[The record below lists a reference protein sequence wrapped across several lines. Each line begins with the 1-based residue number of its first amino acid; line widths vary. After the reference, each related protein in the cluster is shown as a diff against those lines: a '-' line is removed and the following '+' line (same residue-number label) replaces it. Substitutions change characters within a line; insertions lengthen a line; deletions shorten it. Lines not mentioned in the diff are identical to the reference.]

1 MTSKLKGLKTSSSP
15 GPDNVHPRVLKEGAE
30 FLAKP
35 RAIIFSKSL
44 DNSYLPNDWTL
55 GTIVPIFKKGNRQL
69 PRNYRP
75 VSLTAI
81 PCKILE
87 SIIKDELMKHL
98 TAGDLLAAG
107 QHGFRSRR
115 SCNTQLLEVINE
127 WSLIIEQGDPIDTLY
142 MDFQKAFDSVPHERL
157 LNKLQSYGVSGKV
170 LKWVKAFLTGRQQQV
185 VVGGQASAWAP
196 VSSEVPQGSVLGP
209 ALFILYI
216 NDLPEAVQ
224 SSVKLFAD
232 DTKIYCNVSSISGPV
247 QLQKDLNAA
256 TIWSDT

>member
-1 MTSKLKGLKTSSSP
+1 M
-15 GPDNVHPRVLKEGAE
+15 
-30 FLAKP
+30 
-35 RAIIFSKSL
+35 
-44 DNSYLPNDWTL
+44 
-55 GTIVPIFKKGNRQL
+55 PIFKKGNRQL

-170 LKWVKAFLTGRQQQV
+170 LKWVKAFLTGRQ
-185 VVGGQASAWAP
+185 
-196 VSSEVPQGSVLGP
+196 
-209 ALFILYI
+209 
-216 NDLPEAVQ
+216 
-224 SSVKLFAD
+224 
-232 DTKIYCNVSSISGPV
+232 
-247 QLQKDLNAA
+247 
-256 TIWSDT
+256 